1 MKLCDMW
8 DLLHYN
14 LERAEVNGEKIVNGE
29 VNEKKNGHELII
41 VKGG

>member
-1 MKLCDMW
+1 MKLCDVW

-14 LERAEVNGEKIVNGE
+14 LKRAEVNGK

-41 VKGG
+41 VEVG